1 MDHRENSKKKKAK
14 NDYHQYSQRDK
25 KTIKTMNQNQN
36 ILKKHFRAKEF
47 LEMKIKYNRYVKLN
61 R

>member
-1 MDHRENSKKKKAK
+1 MDHRENSKKKPKTTII
-14 NDYHQYSQRDK
+14 NILRETK
-25 KTIKTMNQNQN
+25 KPINTMNQNQN

>member
-25 KTIKTMNQNQN
+25 KNHQNYESKPEYFKETFSSKG
-36 ILKKHFRAKEF
+36 ILGNEN
-47 LEMKIKYNRYVKLN
+47 KI
-61 R
+61 